1 MLATPL
7 ALVGLAGV
15 VLAVTQVMINFQ
27 LPVYGVNQVA
37 LRQSLTPR
45 ELQGRMNSIMR
56 TIAVSAIP
64 VGSLAGGALASVSGP
79 VAAMA
84 VGGVVA
90 CLAPLWLLGLLSVR
104 VLPSLPE
111 VSLQGGRA

>member
-1 MLATPL
+1 
-7 ALVGLAGV
+7 
-15 VLAVTQVMINFQ
+15 MINFQ

-45 ELQGRMNSIMR
+45 DLQGRMNSIMR

-64 VGSLAGGALASVSGP
+64 VGSLAGGALATVSGP

-104 VLPSLPE
+104 TLPSSPE
-111 VSLQGGRA
+111 ALMQAGRA